1 MQYLNVQDFS
11 IDSGKLVLNL
21 NGITLVMFESKDCE
35 YCKKFAPE
43 FSKLPGTIVGINFG
57 RCNLDG
63 ANRQIPK
70 MAEKTTTPFKTVPK
84 FILYSDGNPY
94 AEYSGTRSLQAIVS
108 FLTEIMGKLGQKQS
122 FTVPTQRQR
131 QMPPQMQQN
140 MQRQSQQAIQE
151 PENAP
156 WKITP
161 STGVREYQTSY
172 GLPYNAGNEAIF
184 LEYEKAYLESK
195 NNGRK

>member
-94 AEYSGTRSLQAIVS
+94 AEYSGTRSLPAIIS

-122 FTVPTQRQR
+122 FTVPNQRQR
-131 QMPPQMQQN
+131 QIPQQIQN
-140 MQRQSQQAIQE
+140 MPRQQPVQE
-151 PENAP
+151 PQNQP

-161 STGVREYQTSY
+161 STGVKEYESSY

-195 NNGRK
+195 KNGRK